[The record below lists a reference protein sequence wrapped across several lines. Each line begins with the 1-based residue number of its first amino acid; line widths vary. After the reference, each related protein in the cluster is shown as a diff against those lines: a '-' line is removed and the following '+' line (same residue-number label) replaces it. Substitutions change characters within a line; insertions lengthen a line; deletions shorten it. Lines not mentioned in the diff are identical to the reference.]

1 MIVDTEEEDKPKK
14 QLFVNIKSTCLVGY
28 KCPLGNKAEYRTKI
42 SNNIIFS
49 KAQEGLKRP
58 AEIYEIA
65 DLMMPG
71 AKKLEFGGQPQKGW
85 LSLKHN

>member
-1 MIVDTEEEDKPKK
+1 M
-14 QLFVNIKSTCLVGY
+14 GY

-49 KAQEGLKRP
+49 KVQEGLKRP

-71 AKKLEFGGQPQKGW
+71 AKKLEFGG
-85 LSLKHN
+85 